1 MLLLHR
7 QRHAAR
13 TPQEQHVLA
22 AQIEAKDRQID
33 RLEYAL
39 CGLTVE
45 EIRIVEGRKMGWA
58 LAVEEGKWSMVNG
71 QRSIVNFA
79 SCGCGLAA
87 GVAARQVLQ
96 QCDDAQRQ
104 ANAEQGRDQPLHAV
118 EQHVRFQ

>member
-13 TPQEQHVLA
+13 TPQEQHVLD

-71 QRSIVNFA
+71 QRSIVNEGEPDPFTFDSPEA
-79 SCGCGLAA
+79 IRAALWRFEQRKMLADDQSL
-87 GVAARQVLQ
+87 VV
-96 QCDDAQRQ
+96 CDA
-104 ANAEQGRDQPLHAV
+104 
-118 EQHVRFQ
+118 